1 MDVNSHFIDKIGYS
15 PSIIQILLA
24 KQSNLYKAVDILYSL
39 VKIILKVDN
48 EFIDLFNPPTAA

>member
-39 VKIILKVDN
+39 VKIILEVDN

>member
-24 KQSNLYKAVDILYSL
+24 KQRNLYKAVDILYSL
-39 VKIILKVDN
+39 VKIILEVDN